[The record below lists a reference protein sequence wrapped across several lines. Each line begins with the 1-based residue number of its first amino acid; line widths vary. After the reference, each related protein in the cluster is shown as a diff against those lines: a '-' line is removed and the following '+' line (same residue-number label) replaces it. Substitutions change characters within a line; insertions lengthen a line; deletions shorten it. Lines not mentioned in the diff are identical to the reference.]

1 LVWLS
6 ATFIKKERNVFM
18 LTTIRGKTTEI
29 GVGIDQP
36 FRIIG
41 ERINP
46 TGHKK
51 LAAALTERDF
61 DYIRQ
66 LAATQVADGAEI
78 LDVNVGVAGL
88 DDVFLLP
95 EVIQIVTDE
104 VDMPICIDTPNPEA
118 LAAALSV
125 TPGKPL
131 VNSVNGEEASLNTV
145 LPLVKEYNAA
155 VIALT
160 MDDDGIPSDPEKRL
174 AIAAKIIERASK
186 AGIPIEDIIVDPLV
200 MTVGAD
206 SQAAAVTIKTIK
218 LVKENFGVN
227 INLGASNV
235 SFGLPDRHTVNQ
247 SFLALAMGAGA
258 TCAITHPRKMGLTI
272 RAIDLLLG
280 RDDFGMRYI
289 TYWREQQ
296 SN

>member
-1 LVWLS
+1 
-6 ATFIKKERNVFM
+6 M

-66 LAATQVADGAEI
+66 LAATQIANGADI

-88 DDVFLLP
+88 DDVSLLP

-104 VDMPICIDTPNPEA
+104 VDIPICIDTPNPEA

-131 VNSVNGEEASLNTV
+131 INSVNGEEVSLNTV

-174 AIAAKIIERASK
+174 AVAAKIIERASK
-186 AGIPIEDIIVDPLV
+186 AGIPIEDIVVDPLV

-206 SQAAAVTIKTIK
+206 SQAAVVTIKTIK

-258 TCAITHPRKMGLTI
+258 TCAITHPRKLGLTI

-289 TYWREQQ
+289 TYWRGQQ
-296 SN
+296 PD

>member
-1 LVWLS
+1 M
-6 ATFIKKERNVFM
+6 I
-18 LTTIRGKTTEI
+18 TTIRGKTTEI
-29 GVGIDQP
+29 GIGIDQP

-51 LAAALTERDF
+51 LAVALTERDF
-61 DYIRQ
+61 DYIRR
-66 LAATQVADGAEI
+66 LAASQIANGADI

-88 DDVFLLP
+88 DDVSLLP

-104 VDMPICIDTPNPEA
+104 VDIPICIDTPNPEA

-131 VNSVNGEEASLNTV
+131 INSVNGEEASLNTV

-174 AIAAKIIERASK
+174 AIAAKIIERAAK
-186 AGIPIEDIIVDPLV
+186 TGIPIEDIVVDPLV
-200 MTVGAD
+200 MTAGAD
-206 SQAAAVTIKTIK
+206 SQAAVVTIKTIK
-218 LVKENFGVN
+218 MVKENFGVN

-258 TCAITHPRKMGLTI
+258 TCAITHPRKLGLTI

-289 TYWREQQ
+289 TYWRGQQ
-296 SN
+296 PD

>member
-1 LVWLS
+1 
-6 ATFIKKERNVFM
+6 M

-29 GVGIDQP
+29 GIGIDQP

-61 DYIRQ
+61 DYIHQ
-66 LAATQVADGAEI
+66 LAATQIANGADI

-88 DDVFLLP
+88 DDVSLLP

-104 VDMPICIDTPNPEA
+104 VDIPICIDTPNPEA

-131 VNSVNGEEASLNTV
+131 INSVNGEEASLNTI

-174 AIAAKIIERASK
+174 AVAAKIIERASK
-186 AGIPIEDIIVDPLV
+186 AGIPIEDIVVDPLV

-206 SQAAAVTIKTIK
+206 SQAAVVTIKTIK

-258 TCAITHPRKMGLTI
+258 TCAITHPRKLGLTI

-289 TYWREQQ
+289 TYWRGQQ
-296 SN
+296 PD

>member
-1 LVWLS
+1 
-6 ATFIKKERNVFM
+6 M

-29 GVGIDQP
+29 GIGIDQP

-51 LAAALTERDF
+51 LAAALTERDY

-66 LAATQVADGAEI
+66 LAATQVSNGAEI

-88 DDVFLLP
+88 DDVSLLP

-104 VDMPICIDTPNPEA
+104 VDIPICIDTPNPKA

-131 VNSVNGEEASLNTV
+131 INSVNGEEASLNTL

-186 AGIPIEDIIVDPLV
+186 AGIPIEDIVVDPLV

-206 SQAAAVTIKTIK
+206 SQAAVVTIKTIK

-235 SFGLPDRHTVNQ
+235 SFGLPDRHTINQ

-258 TCAITHPRKMGLTI
+258 TCAITHPRKLGLTI

>member
-1 LVWLS
+1 
-6 ATFIKKERNVFM
+6 M

-29 GVGIDQP
+29 GIGIDQP

-66 LAATQVADGAEI
+66 LAATQIANGADI

-88 DDVFLLP
+88 DDVSLLP

-104 VDMPICIDTPNPEA
+104 VDIPICIDTPNPEA

-131 VNSVNGEEASLNTV
+131 INSVNGEESSLNTV

-174 AIAAKIIERASK
+174 AVAAKIIERASK
-186 AGIPIEDIIVDPLV
+186 AGIPIEDIVVDPLV

-206 SQAAAVTIKTIK
+206 SQAAVVTIKTIK

-258 TCAITHPRKMGLTI
+258 TCAITHPRKLGLTI

-289 TYWREQQ
+289 TYWRGQQ
-296 SN
+296 PD

>member
-1 LVWLS
+1 
-6 ATFIKKERNVFM
+6 M
-18 LTTIRGKTTEI
+18 LTTIRGKITEI
-29 GVGIDQP
+29 GIGIDQP

-61 DYIRQ
+61 DYIHQ
-66 LAATQVADGAEI
+66 LAATQVANGAEI
-78 LDVNVGVAGL
+78 IDVNVGVAGL
-88 DDVFLLP
+88 DDVSLLP

-104 VDMPICIDTPNPEA
+104 VDIPICIDTPNPEA

-131 VNSVNGEEASLNTV
+131 INSVNGEEASLNTV

-160 MDDDGIPSDPEKRL
+160 MDDDGIPSEPEKRL

-186 AGIPIEDIIVDPLV
+186 AGIPIEDIVVDPLV

-206 SQAAAVTIKTIK
+206 SQAAVVTIKTIK

-235 SFGLPDRHTVNQ
+235 SFGLPDRHTINQ

-258 TCAITHPRKMGLTI
+258 TCAITHPRKLGLTI

-289 TYWREQQ
+289 TYWRGQQ

>member
-1 LVWLS
+1 
-6 ATFIKKERNVFM
+6 M

-29 GVGIDQP
+29 GIGIDQP

-51 LAAALTERDF
+51 LAAALTERDY

-66 LAATQVADGAEI
+66 LAATQVSNGAEI

-88 DDVFLLP
+88 DDVSLLP

-104 VDMPICIDTPNPEA
+104 VDIPICIDTPNPEA

-131 VNSVNGEEASLNTV
+131 INSVNGEEASLNTL

-160 MDDDGIPSDPEKRL
+160 MDDDGIPSEPEKRL

-186 AGIPIEDIIVDPLV
+186 AGIPIEDIVVDPLV

-206 SQAAAVTIKTIK
+206 SQAAVVTIKTIK

-235 SFGLPDRHTVNQ
+235 SFGLPDRHTINQ

-258 TCAITHPRKMGLTI
+258 TCAITHPRKLGLTI

>member
-1 LVWLS
+1 
-6 ATFIKKERNVFM
+6 M

-29 GVGIDQP
+29 GIGIDQP

-66 LAATQVADGAEI
+66 LAATQIANGADI

-88 DDVFLLP
+88 DDVSLLP

-104 VDMPICIDTPNPEA
+104 VDIPICIDTPNPEA

-131 VNSVNGEEASLNTV
+131 INSVNGEEASLNTV

-186 AGIPIEDIIVDPLV
+186 AGIPIEDIVVDPLV

-206 SQAAAVTIKTIK
+206 SQAAVVTIKTIK

-258 TCAITHPRKMGLTI
+258 TCAITHPRKLGLTI

-289 TYWREQQ
+289 TYWRGQQ
-296 SN
+296 PD

>member
-1 LVWLS
+1 
-6 ATFIKKERNVFM
+6 M

-61 DYIRQ
+61 DYIRR
-66 LAATQVADGAEI
+66 LAATQIANGADI

-88 DDVFLLP
+88 DDVSLLP

-104 VDMPICIDTPNPEA
+104 VDIPICIDTPNPEA

-125 TPGKPL
+125 MPGKPL
-131 VNSVNGEEASLNTV
+131 INSVNGEEASLNTV

-174 AIAAKIIERASK
+174 AIAAKIIERAAK
-186 AGIPIEDIIVDPLV
+186 AGIPIEDIVVDPLV

-206 SQAAAVTIKTIK
+206 SQSAVVTIKTIK

-235 SFGLPDRHTVNQ
+235 SFGLPNRHTVNQ

-258 TCAITHPRKMGLTI
+258 TCAITHPRKLGLTI

-289 TYWREQQ
+289 TYWRGQQ
-296 SN
+296 PD

>member
-1 LVWLS
+1 
-6 ATFIKKERNVFM
+6 M

-29 GVGIDQP
+29 RIGIDQP

-51 LAAALTERDF
+51 LAAALTERNF

-66 LAATQVADGAEI
+66 LATIQVADGAEI

-88 DDVFLLP
+88 DDVSLLP
-95 EVIQIVTDE
+95 KVIQIVTDE
-104 VDMPICIDTPNPEA
+104 VDIPICIDTPNPEA

-145 LPLVKEYNAA
+145 LPLVKEFNAA

-174 AIAAKIIERASK
+174 AVAAKIIERASK
-186 AGIPIEDIIVDPLV
+186 AGIPIEDIVVDPLV

-206 SQAAAVTIKTIK
+206 SQAAVVTIKTIK

-258 TCAITHPRKMGLTI
+258 TCAITHPRKLGLTI

-280 RDDFGMRYI
+280 RDDFGVRYI
-289 TYWREQQ
+289 TYWREQKPD
-296 SN
+296 

>member
-1 LVWLS
+1 
-6 ATFIKKERNVFM
+6 M

-61 DYIRQ
+61 HYIHQ
-66 LAATQVADGAEI
+66 LAATQIANGADI

-88 DDVFLLP
+88 DDVSLLP
-95 EVIQIVTDE
+95 EVIQILTDE
-104 VDMPICIDTPNPEA
+104 VDIPICIDTPNPKA

-131 VNSVNGEEASLNTV
+131 INSVNGEEASLNTV

-160 MDDDGIPSDPEKRL
+160 MDDDGIPIDPEKRL
-174 AIAAKIIERASK
+174 AVAAKIIERASK
-186 AGIPIEDIIVDPLV
+186 AGIPIEDIVVDPLV

-206 SQAAAVTIKTIK
+206 SQAAVVTIKTIK

-247 SFLALAMGAGA
+247 SFLALAMSAGA
-258 TCAITHPRKMGLTI
+258 TCAITHPRKLGLTI

-289 TYWREQQ
+289 TYWRGQQ
-296 SN
+296 PD

>member
-1 LVWLS
+1 
-6 ATFIKKERNVFM
+6 M

-61 DYIRQ
+61 DYIHQ
-66 LAATQVADGAEI
+66 LAATQIANGADI

-88 DDVFLLP
+88 DDVSLLP

-104 VDMPICIDTPNPEA
+104 VDIPICIDTPNPEA

-131 VNSVNGEEASLNTV
+131 INSVNGEEASLNTV

-160 MDDDGIPSDPEKRL
+160 MDDDGIPSDPDKRL

-186 AGIPIEDIIVDPLV
+186 VGIPIEDIVVDPLV

-206 SQAAAVTIKTIK
+206 SQAAVVTIKTIK

-258 TCAITHPRKMGLTI
+258 TCAITHPRKLGLTI

-289 TYWREQQ
+289 TYWRGQQ
-296 SN
+296 PD

>member
-1 LVWLS
+1 
-6 ATFIKKERNVFM
+6 M
-18 LTTIRGKTTEI
+18 LTTIRGETSEI
-29 GVGIDQP
+29 GIGIDQP

-66 LAATQVADGAEI
+66 LAATQIANGADI

-88 DDVFLLP
+88 DDVSLLP

-104 VDMPICIDTPNPEA
+104 VDIPICIDTPNPEA

-131 VNSVNGEEASLNTV
+131 INSVNGEESSLNTV

-174 AIAAKIIERASK
+174 AVAAKIIERASK
-186 AGIPIEDIIVDPLV
+186 AGIPIEDIVIDPLV

-206 SQAAAVTIKTIK
+206 SQAAVVTIKTIK

-258 TCAITHPRKMGLTI
+258 TCAITHPRKLGLTI

-289 TYWREQQ
+289 TYWRGQQ
-296 SN
+296 PD

>member
-1 LVWLS
+1 M
-6 ATFIKKERNVFM
+6 I
-18 LTTIRGKTTEI
+18 TTIRGKTTEI
-29 GVGIDQP
+29 GIGIDQP

-51 LAAALTERDF
+51 LAVALTERDF

-66 LAATQVADGAEI
+66 IAATQIANGADI

-88 DDVFLLP
+88 DDVSLLP

-104 VDMPICIDTPNPEA
+104 VDIPICIDTPNPEA

-131 VNSVNGEEASLNTV
+131 INSVNGEEASLNTV

-174 AIAAKIIERASK
+174 AVAAKIIERASK
-186 AGIPIEDIIVDPLV
+186 AGIPIEDIVVDPLV

-206 SQAAAVTIKTIK
+206 SQAAVVTIKTIK

-258 TCAITHPRKMGLTI
+258 TCAITHPRKLGLTI

-280 RDDFGMRYI
+280 RDDFGVRYI
-289 TYWREQQ
+289 TYWRGQQ
-296 SN
+296 PD

>member
-1 LVWLS
+1 
-6 ATFIKKERNVFM
+6 M
-18 LTTIRGKTTEI
+18 LTTIRGKTTAI

-66 LAATQVADGAEI
+66 LAATQIANGADI

-88 DDVFLLP
+88 DDVSLLP

-104 VDMPICIDTPNPEA
+104 VDIPICIDTPNPEA

-131 VNSVNGEEASLNTV
+131 INSVNGEEASLNTV

-186 AGIPIEDIIVDPLV
+186 AGIPIEDIVVDPLV

-206 SQAAAVTIKTIK
+206 SQAAVVTIKTIK

-258 TCAITHPRKMGLTI
+258 TCAITHPRKLGLTI

-289 TYWREQQ
+289 TYWRGQQ
-296 SN
+296 PD

>member
-1 LVWLS
+1 
-6 ATFIKKERNVFM
+6 M

-29 GVGIDQP
+29 GIGIDQP

-46 TGHKK
+46 TDHKK

-66 LAATQVADGAEI
+66 LAATQIANGAEI

-88 DDVFLLP
+88 DDVSLLP

-104 VDMPICIDTPNPEA
+104 VDIPICIDTPNPEA

-131 VNSVNGEEASLNTV
+131 INSVNGEEASLNTV

-174 AIAAKIIERASK
+174 AVAAKIIERAAK
-186 AGIPIEDIIVDPLV
+186 AGIPIEDIVVDPLV

-206 SQAAAVTIKTIK
+206 SQAAVVTIKTIK

-258 TCAITHPRKMGLTI
+258 TCAITHPRKLGLTI

-289 TYWREQQ
+289 TYWRGQQ
-296 SN
+296 PD

>member
-1 LVWLS
+1 
-6 ATFIKKERNVFM
+6 M
-18 LTTIRGKTTEI
+18 LTIIRGKTSEI
-29 GVGIDQP
+29 GIGINQP

-61 DYIRQ
+61 EYIRQ
-66 LAATQVADGAEI
+66 LAATQIANGAEI

-88 DDVFLLP
+88 DDVSLLP

-104 VDMPICIDTPNPEA
+104 VDIPICIDTPNPEA

-131 VNSVNGEEASLNTV
+131 INSVNGEDASLNKV

-174 AIAAKIIERASK
+174 AIAAKIIERAAK
-186 AGIPIEDIIVDPLV
+186 AGIPIEDIVVDPLV

-206 SQAAAVTIKTIK
+206 SQAAVVTIKTIK
-218 LVKENFGVN
+218 LVKEKFGVN

-235 SFGLPDRHTVNQ
+235 SFGLPDRHIVNQ

-258 TCAITHPRKMGLTI
+258 TCAITHPRKLGLTI

-289 TYWREQQ
+289 TYWRGQQ
-296 SN
+296 PD

>member
-1 LVWLS
+1 
-6 ATFIKKERNVFM
+6 M

-29 GVGIDQP
+29 GIGIDQP

-61 DYIRQ
+61 DYIHQ
-66 LAATQVADGAEI
+66 LAATQIANGADI

-88 DDVFLLP
+88 DDVSLLP

-104 VDMPICIDTPNPEA
+104 VDIPICIDTPNPEA

-131 VNSVNGEEASLNTV
+131 INSVNGEEASLNTV

-160 MDDDGIPSDPEKRL
+160 MDDDGIPSDPDKRL

-186 AGIPIEDIIVDPLV
+186 AGIPIEDIVVDPLV

-206 SQAAAVTIKTIK
+206 SQAAVVTIKTIK

-258 TCAITHPRKMGLTI
+258 TCAITHPRKLGLTI

-289 TYWREQQ
+289 TYWRGQQ
-296 SN
+296 PD

>member
-1 LVWLS
+1 
-6 ATFIKKERNVFM
+6 M

-29 GVGIDQP
+29 GIGIDQP

-61 DYIRQ
+61 DYIHQ
-66 LAATQVADGAEI
+66 LAATQIANGADI

-88 DDVFLLP
+88 DDVSLLP

-104 VDMPICIDTPNPEA
+104 VDIPICIDTPNPEA

-131 VNSVNGEEASLNTV
+131 INSVNGEEASLNTV

-186 AGIPIEDIIVDPLV
+186 AGIPIEDIVVDPLV

-206 SQAAAVTIKTIK
+206 SQAAVVTIKTIK

-258 TCAITHPRKMGLTI
+258 TCAITHPRKLGLTI

-289 TYWREQQ
+289 TYWRGQQ
-296 SN
+296 PD

>member
-1 LVWLS
+1 
-6 ATFIKKERNVFM
+6 M
-18 LTTIRGKTTEI
+18 LTTLQGKTTEI
-29 GVGIDQP
+29 GIGIDQP

-66 LAATQVADGAEI
+66 LAATQIANGADI

-88 DDVFLLP
+88 DDVSLLP

-104 VDMPICIDTPNPEA
+104 VDIPICIDTPNPEA

-125 TPGKPL
+125 APGKPL
-131 VNSVNGEEASLNTV
+131 INSVNGEEASLNTV
-145 LPLVKEYNAA
+145 LPLVKEFNAA

-174 AIAAKIIERASK
+174 AIAAKIIERAAK
-186 AGIPIEDIIVDPLV
+186 AGIPIEDIVVDPLV

-206 SQAAAVTIKTIK
+206 SQAAVVTIKTIK
-218 LVKENFGVN
+218 LVKEKFGVN

-258 TCAITHPRKMGLTI
+258 TCAITHPRKLGLTI

-289 TYWREQQ
+289 TYWRGQQ
-296 SN
+296 PD